1 MFRRKQK
8 IGLVLSGGGTRGLAH
23 VGVWKIL
30 ERLNFVPDAIA
41 GCSIGSII
49 GSFIAAGK
57 SAAEME
63 EFSHKHDALDVLSFS
78 ISKLGFNRLPRFRDL
93 IEDFTGAREF
103 HELTI
108 PLYINATN
116 MTDGTEVIFKQ
127 GPLFPA
133 IRASMAVPG
142 IFAPVEQDN
151 DLLIDGGIINQA
163 PFSILPDDIEKY
175 LIIFVSPYEH
185 LSANAS
191 PNLSDVLDN
200 SLRLMQYEITKLRL
214 KNIPEK
220 SYLMLSPDL
229 SEHAIL
235 EEKKHFPEIIR
246 LGFET
251 AYEHIDEIRAFIQ

>member
-23 VGVWKIL
+23 IGVWKVL

-63 EFSHKHDALDVLSFS
+63 EFSRKHDVFDVLSFS
-78 ISKLGFNRLPRFRDL
+78 LSKLGFNKLPRFQEL
-93 IEDFTGAREF
+93 IEDFTGAQSIP
-103 HELTI
+103 ELGI

-116 MTDGTEVIFKQ
+116 MTDGTEVIFHQ
-127 GPLFPA
+127 GPLFSA

-142 IFAPVEQDN
+142 IFAPVAQDD
-151 DLLIDGGIINQA
+151 DLLIDGGIINQS
-163 PFSILPDDIEKY
+163 PFSILPDDIDKFI
-175 LIIFVSPYEH
+175 IIFVSPYERI
-185 LSANAS
+185 SAQKS
-191 PNLSDVLDN
+191 PNLTDVLEN
-200 SLRLMQYEITKLRL
+200 SIRLMQYEITKLRL
-214 KNIPEK
+214 QKIPAK
-220 SYLMLSPDL
+220 RYLMLAPELGS
-229 SEHAIL
+229 HAIL

-251 AYEHIDEIRAFIQ
+251 AYQRIDELRAFIK